1 LLSNLGL
8 CFIKKKSI
16 QREDRKMSLFTS
28 KLSTGTKTFEANRQ
42 DMLALMDDYHTI
54 RAHAAALSEKRRP
67 RFEERGQLTPRE
79 RLLRLLDPGMPYLE
93 LYGLANYLV
102 EDPDRDTAIAGA
114 SSLAGVGFV
123 CGVRCLVYVD
133 DSGINA
139 GASTQSSGVKS
150 RACMDIALRHK
161 LPFVHLVESA
171 GANLMQ
177 YRVEGWAHGGG
188 IFYRLALLSAAGIPT
203 ITVLH
208 GPATAGGAYMPGMSD
223 YVISIRGR
231 GRASL
236 GGAALVRAATGE
248 ISDEEEL
255 AGTDMHATVSGL
267 VEYTAEDDAHGL
279 LIARSVIAKLDWNK
293 GCPVPVR
300 RPFEEP
306 RYNPDEIAGL
316 VPVDYRKPYDVRE
329 LAARF
334 IDGSDFEDFKPR
346 YGVSTVC
353 LQASIYGNA
362 CGIVGNNGPIDPNGA
377 TKAAQFFQ
385 LCDQAEIPII
395 FLNNTTGYMVGKEYE
410 HGGMIKHGSKMI
422 QTVSNVRVPKI
433 TLYIGASFGAG
444 NYGMAGLGYEPDFLF
459 TWPNALTGVM
469 GGEQAAL
476 TMDQVARA
484 GAVRRGQDVDEDA
497 LTAQKERLIKHFD
510 DQSDAFYTSGRLL
523 DQGMIDPR
531 DTRRVLGFALETV
544 WEGRNRS
551 VHPNAFGVARM

>member
-1 LLSNLGL
+1 MSGFVSRLATNSEAFATNR
-8 CFIKKKSI
+8 
-16 QREDRKMSLFTS
+16 RE
-28 KLSTGTKTFEANRQ
+28 
-42 DMLALMDDYHTI
+42 MLALVDEYHHVKR
-54 RAHAAALSEKRRP
+54 RAEALSEKRRP

-93 LYGLANYLV
+93 LYGLANFMV
-102 EDPDRDTAIAGA
+102 DTNDRATSIPGG
-114 SSLAGVGFV
+114 SSLAGIGFIN
-123 CGVRCLVYVD
+123 GVRCLVYVD

-139 GASTQSSGVKS
+139 GASTRKS
-150 RACMDIALRHK
+150 FEKLRGSLDAALRHK

-171 GANLMQ
+171 GANLMEYQ
-177 YRVEGWAHGGG
+177 VETWAHGGG
-188 IFYRLALLSAAGIPT
+188 VFYRLALLSAAGIPT
-203 ITVLH
+203 IAVLH

-223 YVISIRGR
+223 YVISVKGR

-267 VEYTAEDDAHGL
+267 VEYTAEDDAHAV
-279 LIARSVIAKLDWNK
+279 LIARRVIDRLDWNK
-293 GCPVPVR
+293 GCPATAR
-300 RPFEEP
+300 RPFTGP
-306 RYNPDEIAGL
+306 RYDPDEIAGL
-316 VPVDYRKPYDVRE
+316 VPIDYRKPYEVRE
-329 LAARF
+329 LVAR
-334 IDGSDFEDFKPR
+334 IVDGSEFEDFKPR

-353 LQASIYGNA
+353 LQASIYGHA
-362 CGIVGNNGPIDPNGA
+362 CGVVGNNGPIDPAGA

-385 LCDQAEIPII
+385 LCDQANLPIV

-422 QTVSNVRVPKI
+422 QAVSNVRVPKL

-444 NYGMAGLGYEPDFLF
+444 NYGMAGIGYDPDFLF

-476 TMDQVARA
+476 TMDQVAR
-484 GAVRRGQDVDEDA
+484 GAAARRGQEVDEAA
-497 LTAQKERLIKHFD
+497 LQAQKERLIKHFD
-510 DQSDAFYTSGRLL
+510 DQSDAFVTSGRLL

-531 DTRRVLGFALETV
+531 DSRRVLGFTLETV
-544 WEGRNRS
+544 WEARHRE
-551 VHPNAFGVARM
+551 VHPNSFGVARM